1 MSINKAKIQEA
12 FELLNQANSLMQSAG
27 IPQPEAIEE
36 DPVYTIHNII
46 ENAIMEIE
54 DVLEMQVPE
63 YFEEAV

>member
-12 FELLNQANSLMQSAG
+12 FELLNRANSLIQGAG

-54 DVLEMQVPE
+54 DVLDMQVPE